1 MKIDWTFSLNEPWK
15 IDRVLEFVRIANL
28 YTCNIYIGSNGKML
42 NAKGLLGIVSFSLSL
57 DEHSSVLLQLN
68 GEDAQEAFE
77 QLSVFLQVMEQA
89 LNTGYAVNL

>member
-1 MKIDWTFSLNEPWK
+1 MKIDWTFRLNEPWK

-28 YTCNIYIGSNGKML
+28 HTCNIYIGSNEKML

-57 DEHSSVLLQLN
+57 NEYSSVLLQLE

-77 QLSVFLQVMEQA
+77 QLAVFLQINEQR
-89 LNTGYAVNL
+89 LHTGYAMNM